1 MKSTIVMVL
10 FMVFL
15 SSLVSAQTI
24 EEFENEPTQVQLGA
38 PLYPGAIFIRKTAGL
53 DPYHET
59 AMYISLVPMKMVET
73 FFDRKLPEKRV
84 VYYSD
89 EDTYLTVYLL
99 KTWSKFPGEP
109 TREEL
114 LKLESEPNIQIS
126 IYDPGHFKFLSE
138 YFDNKADGKVK
149 ANAIRSGKTM
159 IRYTYEKSEEY
170 KSSKQII
177 GMWKETSR
185 DLEDYYGSVLQ
196 FNQDSTYIFTF
207 TAENID
213 ALAKELALSK
223 RFKNWRE
230 DDVKKYIEERNP
242 EKGTYVIMKNT
253 ITMVSDNPVDGM
265 KTKSGLANVGTATL
279 SLELI
284 YKPRLIF
291 LKTSLE

>member
-10 FMVFL
+10 FMIFF
-15 SSLVSAQTI
+15 SSLVSAQAI
-24 EEFENEPTQVQLGA
+24 EEFENEPTQEQLGA
-38 PLYPGAIFIRKTAGL
+38 QLYPGAVFIRKTVGL

-73 FFDRKLPEKRV
+73 FFNRQLPEKRV
-84 VYYSD
+84 IYYSN
-89 EDTYLTVYLL
+89 EDIYLTAYLL

-114 LKLESEPNIQIS
+114 LKLESEPSVQIS
-126 IYDPGHFKFLSE
+126 IYDPSHFEFLAE
-138 YFDNKADGKVK
+138 YFDNKPDGEIK
-149 ANAIRSGKTM
+149 ANVIRSGKTM

-170 KSSKQII
+170 ESSKQII
-177 GMWKETSR
+177 GTWKETSR

-196 FNQDSTYIFTF
+196 FNPDSTYIFAF

-213 ALAKELALSK
+213 ALAKKLASSK

-230 DDVKKYIEERNP
+230 GDVKKYIEERNP
-242 EKGTYVIMKNT
+242 EKGTYVIMRNT
-253 ITMVSDNPVDGM
+253 ITMVSDKPVDGM
-265 KTKSGLANVGTATL
+265 KTKSGLANVGTVTL

-291 LKTSLE
+291 LKTSLK